1 MGTTM
6 KLKIFAGISAFA
18 VIAGFFLFSIVQA
31 HISKDVPSVTP
42 DTYRNFTFFA
52 SSTEQTNYATTT
64 TATSTNIIPYF
75 DSNGTL
81 DKGYFVIAG
90 AKAVSLYF
98 QRGEA
103 GGIVAG
109 GNTGTTTF
117 KIQTSADGTTWND
130 FNKFVQGTSTIV
142 QLLNPKIGFNGGE
155 TGTSTDIFGMNLDYG
170 TFFAIRCIV
179 VEFTNGEHSCRASA
193 QF

>member
-1 MGTTM
+1 M

-31 HISKDVPSVTP
+31 HITKDVPAVTP

-52 SSTEQTNYATTT
+52 STTGQTNYATTT
-64 TATSTNIIPYF
+64 TATSTNITQYF

-90 AKAVSLYF
+90 AKKVEVYF

-103 GGIVAG
+103 GGIGAG

-117 KIQTSADGTTWND
+117 KIQTSIDGTNWDD
-130 FNKFVQGTSTIV
+130 FSKFVQATSST
-142 QLLNPKIGFNGGE
+142 QQATNPQIGFNGGQ
-155 TGTSTDIFGMNLDYG
+155 TATSTITFGLNLDYHV
-170 TFFAIRCIV
+170 FYAIRCIV
-179 VEFTNGEHSCRASA
+179 VEAVDGEHSCRASA
-193 QF
+193 EY